1 MGNEILNNL
10 KKVVADVKGVE
21 ISTLDNVNE
30 NTKIREDL
38 GLNSIGVLYV
48 VFAIEKE
55 FNIRFNEL
63 NFDSFITVS
72 DVLNYIKQNL

>member
-1 MGNEILNNL
+1 MEKEILNNL
-10 KKVVADVKGVE
+10 KKVVANVKGVE
-21 ISTLDNVNE
+21 LSTLDNVDE

-48 VFAIEKE
+48 VFAIEQE
-55 FNIRFNEL
+55 FSIRFNEL
-63 NFDSFITVS
+63 NFDSFITVG